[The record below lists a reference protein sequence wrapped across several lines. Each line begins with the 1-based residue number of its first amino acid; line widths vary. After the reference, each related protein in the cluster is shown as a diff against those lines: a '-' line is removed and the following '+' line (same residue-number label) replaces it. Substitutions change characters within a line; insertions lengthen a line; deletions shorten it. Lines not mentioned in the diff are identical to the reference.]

1 LIVNARS
8 CGSAIGRS
16 GLLNKKGQVSEG
28 EGARETAAARLA
40 RTRERLLDAV
50 FESLSES
57 GYAGMTTNE
66 VARRSGLTRG
76 AQLHH
81 FGTKGEMMVAATQHM
96 TARAR
101 ATFATAGL
109 DELPAGAD
117 RIRAALTAIAQVYTS
132 IRPSAYTELW
142 MASRSY
148 PEIVDALR
156 EAEVEGRD
164 DMRKL
169 FGAEI
174 LERATPEFE
183 ALIDFIHYAVRG
195 MAVDT
200 YLVTDEQRQDR
211 TDLILGL
218 APCLEQALAPAV
230 ST

>member
-1 LIVNARS
+1 M
-8 CGSAIGRS
+8 GRS
-16 GLLNKKGQVSEG
+16 GFLDKKGQVSGG
-28 EGARETAAARLA
+28 EAGSDAAAERLA

-50 FESLSES
+50 FEALSES
-57 GYAGMTTNE
+57 GYAGTTTTE

-81 FGTKGEMMVAATQHM
+81 FGTKGEMMVAAAQHM

-101 ATFATAGL
+101 AAFDTPAL
-109 DELPAGAD
+109 DDLPTDAD

-164 DMRKL
+164 DMRRL

-211 TDLILGL
+211 TAHSLGL
-218 APCLEQALAPAV
+218 APCLEQALAPV
-230 ST
+230 NT

>member
-1 LIVNARS
+1 MRI
-8 CGSAIGRS
+8 IEMGRS
-16 GLLNKKGQVSEG
+16 GLLDKNGQVSDG
-28 EGARETAAARLA
+28 EAGSDAPAERLA

-50 FESLSES
+50 FEALSES
-57 GYAGMTTNE
+57 GYAGTTTTE

-101 ATFATAGL
+101 AGFATAL
-109 DELPAGAD
+109 DDLPADAD

-164 DMRKL
+164 DMRRL

-211 TDLILGL
+211 TALILGL
-218 APCLEQALAPAV
+218 APCLEQALAPV
-230 ST
+230 VNT